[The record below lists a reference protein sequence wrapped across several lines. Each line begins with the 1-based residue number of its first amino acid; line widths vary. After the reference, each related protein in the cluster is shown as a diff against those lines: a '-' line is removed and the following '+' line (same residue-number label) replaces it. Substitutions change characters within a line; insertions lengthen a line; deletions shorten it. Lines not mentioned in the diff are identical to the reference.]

1 MQRRSDDA
9 NREQFLSKIVRCEAL
24 LFPPTTRHITESNA
38 HASAAARMG
47 PKQHAADLYK
57 LITTV
62 NHRDSAPAQGSVIE
76 VIVKNKE
83 LEKLGT
89 MLTAVFAAACW
100 LGVSAETVVTSTDA
114 LATSAASPEHA
125 ITNATSAVTNATRK
139 SNTTMLFNIA
149 GMEQANGVVLRAFYV
164 IVGVKTHAWF
174 CSNQSKYVDKTLV
187 QKTPRSRYRR
197 SKTRKYGIIASR
209 SAELEMQPL
218 DRGDDEEEETTLFE
232 ANKR

>member
-1 MQRRSDDA
+1 
-9 NREQFLSKIVRCEAL
+9 
-24 LFPPTTRHITESNA
+24 
-38 HASAAARMG
+38 
-47 PKQHAADLYK
+47 
-57 LITTV
+57 
-62 NHRDSAPAQGSVIE
+62 
-76 VIVKNKE
+76 
-83 LEKLGT
+83 

-100 LGVSAETVVTSTDA
+100 LGVSAETVMTSTDA
-114 LATSAASPEHA
+114 SATPAAPPEHA

-139 SNTTMLFNIA
+139 GNTTMLFNIA

-164 IVGVKTHAWF
+164 IVGVMMII
-174 CSNQSKYVDKTLV
+174 LV
-187 QKTPRSRYRR
+187 YFVVRMVRSRYRR

>member
-1 MQRRSDDA
+1 
-9 NREQFLSKIVRCEAL
+9 
-24 LFPPTTRHITESNA
+24 
-38 HASAAARMG
+38 
-47 PKQHAADLYK
+47 
-57 LITTV
+57 
-62 NHRDSAPAQGSVIE
+62 
-76 VIVKNKE
+76 
-83 LEKLGT
+83 

-114 LATSAASPEHA
+114 SATPAEHA

-164 IVGVKTHAWF
+164 IVGVMMII
-174 CSNQSKYVDKTLV
+174 LV
-187 QKTPRSRYRR
+187 YFVVRMVRSRYRR